1 MAGNEERVLVIGGG
15 IAGRN
20 VCREL
25 IRLGKSAGITLVKK
39 ESHGSYSPCGI
50 PYVLGGEVE
59 TMEDIIFSN
68 FDRRLINDNVRLITG
83 TEVKKIDLLQKRAE
97 TDKGESLPYDRLVIA
112 TGRKPHMP
120 MLPGIEKAGV
130 YTLSNYQD
138 GLHIYTAI
146 RKARR
151 VVIIGGGF
159 IGCELAAAF
168 LRRNIET
175 TLIEIKLNLLPQIL
189 DESMAQLVRK
199 ELTDMGCH
207 IITGMGASR
216 INGADRV
223 ESVSVDK
230 SKSTIGADI
239 VLIATGI
246 VPDAALAGTAGIEI
260 GELGGVSTDDRQRPR
275 MDGKLLEDV
284 YALGDCVE
292 VKNKLTGRNTLSPLT
307 ETAIVQAR
315 IVSLDIMHKKVKL
328 VSEVKKGC
336 VCSALTV
343 VGNLQIGMTGLTT
356 SEAEKAGI
364 QPRVVQVSG
373 WSKEV
378 YFPGKTKKHI
388 KLLLDGDRLIGA
400 QVIGTEG
407 VRGLINEI
415 NAFIHASSRVGDI
428 VCRQRGYTPALS
440 SSPDLLMRALEKLS
454 T

>member
-1 MAGNEERVLVIGGG
+1 
-15 IAGRN
+15 
-20 VCREL
+20 
-25 IRLGKSAGITLVKK
+25 
-39 ESHGSYSPCGI
+39 
-50 PYVLGGEVE
+50 
-59 TMEDIIFSN
+59 
-68 FDRRLINDNVRLITG
+68 
-83 TEVKKIDLLQKRAE
+83 
-97 TDKGESLPYDRLVIA
+97 
-112 TGRKPHMP
+112 
-120 MLPGIEKAGV
+120 
-130 YTLSNYQD
+130 
-138 GLHIYTAI
+138 
-146 RKARR
+146 
-151 VVIIGGGF
+151 
-159 IGCELAAAF
+159 
-168 LRRNIET
+168 
-175 TLIEIKLNLLPQIL
+175 
-189 DESMAQLVRK
+189 
-199 ELTDMGCH
+199 
-207 IITGMGASR
+207 
-216 INGADRV
+216 V

-246 VPDAALAGTAGIEI
+246 VPDTALAGKAGIEI

-428 VCRQRGYTPALS
+428 VYRQRGYTPALS
-440 SSPDLLMRALEKLS
+440 SSPDLLMRALDAPTVEEIAREYDGKLKVCKLNVDEGRNTAAQYGIMS
-454 T
+454 IPSLLIFKNGQVVEQVVGVVPKETLEDKIKPHIGE